1 MHILSKFDKGIRFL
15 LCVADSFNKHA
26 WDVSLKGKKV
36 IAITN
41 VKKKLKTLFLGHML
55 LGILMVNKFLERF
68 IKNNSS
74 KQIEKSLGL
83 KKVTK
88 KRR

>member
-41 VKKKLKTLFLGHML
+41 VKKK
-55 LGILMVNKFLERF
+55 V
-68 IKNNSS
+68 KNTVPGTYVIRDLNG
-74 KQIEKSLGL
+74 KQIFGTFY
-83 KKVTK
+83 KK
-88 KRR
+88 